1 MGYDTTRF
9 VKRKPLREV
18 LIEQGVVSGPQLD
31 AVLGK
36 LENGRGPLGP
46 ALVAEGLLS
55 AEQLG
60 RALAAQYGL
69 TYEPL
74 TEYRVDPRFY
84 QTIPVELMYRH
95 PFVPLAE
102 QDDLLVIA
110 IHDPGNLPALDELEL
125 LLKHPLRLVVSTKD
139 AILAVLTRSE
149 GSSQA
154 LKDIE
159 ADYRPILLREDER
172 GDEVLSIEKIAKDQS
187 PVVKLVD
194 TIILNALQRRASD
207 VHVEASDRAV
217 HVKYRIDGILTPA
230 LDPLDLKLHA
240 PLISRIKV
248 MSELDIA
255 ERRVPQDGRFRIRL
269 DRKTVDFRV
278 SILPSA
284 FGEVVVIRIL
294 DKEYIAAGV
303 AALRLHR
310 LGFNPEDLRRFRRSI
325 TEPYGMVLV
334 TGPTGSGKTTSLYA
348 AISEINTLENKVI
361 TIEDPVE
368 YQLAGAVQIPVN
380 EKKGLTFARG
390 LRSILRHDPDKIM
403 VGETRNAETAQ
414 IAIQS
419 ALTGHLVFTTVHAN
433 NAFDVIGRFVNMG
446 IEPYNCVSSL
456 SCVLAQRL
464 IRVLC
469 PICRRAFHPTDVE
482 LVESG
487 LRPEEHR
494 ERVFYANVGCDSC
507 NHTGYRGRT
516 AIHELL
522 DLSDNIREMIVERR
536 PGSEVRRAAE
546 AEGLTSLRES
556 ALKKVFAGVSTLHEI
571 NRVTF
576 VEEININGA
585 Q

>member
-1 MGYDTTRF
+1 MGYATTRF

-18 LIEQGVVSGPQLD
+18 LIEQGVVAGPQLD
-31 AVLGK
+31 AILGK
-36 LENGRGPLGP
+36 VENGHVPLGP

-69 TYEPL
+69 PYEPL
-74 TEYRVDPRFY
+74 TEHRVDPRFY
-84 QTIPVELMYRH
+84 QAIPVELMYRH

-102 QDDLLVIA
+102 QDGLLVIA

-159 ADYRPILLREDER
+159 ADYQPMLLREDER

-207 VHVEASDRAV
+207 VHVEATDQAV

-284 FGEVVVIRIL
+284 FGEVVVVRIL

-303 AALRLHR
+303 AALRLDR
-310 LGFNPEDLRRFRRSI
+310 LGFNAEDLRRFRRAI

-348 AISEINTLENKVI
+348 AISEINVQENKVI

-368 YQLAGAVQIPVN
+368 YQLAGVVQIPVN

-403 VGETRNAETAQ
+403 VGEIRDLETAQ

-419 ALTGHLVFTTVHAN
+419 ALTGHLVFSTVHAN
-433 NAFDVIGRFVNMG
+433 NAFDVISRFVNMG
-446 IEPYNCVSSL
+446 IEPYNFVASMNCI
-456 SCVLAQRL
+456 LAQRL
-464 IRVLC
+464 VRAIC
-469 PICRRAFHPTDVE
+469 PACKTSVAIERAQCE
-482 LVESG
+482 ESG
-487 LRPEEHR
+487 LNYDEVKDRP
-494 ERVFYANVGCDSC
+494 VYQGKGCTEC
-507 NHTGYRGRT
+507 NGLGYRGRR
-516 AIHELL
+516 AITEFLSLTDELKEL
-522 DLSDNIREMIVERR
+522 IMNRKLASEIRH
-536 PGSEVRRAAE
+536 AAV
-546 AEGLTSLRES
+546 AQGLTSLREA
-556 ALKKVFAGVSTLHEI
+556 ALEKVFRGETTLKEI
-571 NRVTF
+571 
-576 VEEININGA
+576 
-585 Q
+585 

>member
-1 MGYDTTRF
+1 MGKDMTRF

-18 LIEQGVVSGPQLD
+18 LVEQGLVAGPQLD

-36 LENGRGPLGP
+36 LEDGRRPLGQ

-69 TYEPL
+69 SYEPL

-102 QDDLLVIA
+102 QDGLLIVA

-125 LLKHPLRLVVSTKD
+125 LLKRPLRLVVSTKD

-207 VHVEASDRAV
+207 VHVEATDQAV

-255 ERRVPQDGRFRIRL
+255 ERRGPPRGRVRVPL
-269 DRKTVDFRV
+269 DRKNGG
-278 SILPSA
+278 LPVFVLPRA
-284 FGEVVVIRIL
+284 VGGVVVIRVL

-303 AALRLHR
+303 AALRLDR
-310 LGFNPEDLRRFRRSI
+310 LGFNAEDLRRFRRSI

-334 TGPTGSGKTTSLYA
+334 TGPTGSGKTTSLYV

-403 VGETRNAETAQ
+403 VENRAQ
-414 IAIQS
+414 
-419 ALTGHLVFTTVHAN
+419 
-433 NAFDVIGRFVNMG
+433 
-446 IEPYNCVSSL
+446 
-456 SCVLAQRL
+456 
-464 IRVLC
+464 
-469 PICRRAFHPTDVE
+469 
-482 LVESG
+482 
-487 LRPEEHR
+487 
-494 ERVFYANVGCDSC
+494 
-507 NHTGYRGRT
+507 
-516 AIHELL
+516 
-522 DLSDNIREMIVERR
+522 
-536 PGSEVRRAAE
+536 AA
-546 AEGLTSLRES
+546 
-556 ALKKVFAGVSTLHEI
+556 
-571 NRVTF
+571 
-576 VEEININGA
+576 
-585 Q
+585 

>member
-36 LENGRGPLGP
+36 LENGRGPLGQ

-102 QDDLLVIA
+102 QDGLLVIA

-194 TIILNALQRRASD
+194 TIVLNALQRRASD
-207 VHVEASDRAV
+207 VHVEATDRAV

-303 AALRLHR
+303 AALRLDR

-348 AISEINTLENKVI
+348 AISDQRDQCAREQGHHDRGSGRIPTRRCGA
-361 TIEDPVE
+361 DPGQREKGVDLCPRPALDSPSRSG
-368 YQLAGAVQIPVN
+368 QDHGGRDPGCRDRADRDSVGADGPS
-380 EKKGLTFARG
+380 GLHH
-390 LRSILRHDPDKIM
+390 SPC
-403 VGETRNAETAQ
+403 E
-414 IAIQS
+414 
-419 ALTGHLVFTTVHAN
+419 
-433 NAFDVIGRFVNMG
+433 
-446 IEPYNCVSSL
+446 
-456 SCVLAQRL
+456 QRL
-464 IRVLC
+464 
-469 PICRRAFHPTDVE
+469 RRDRPVCEHGDRTVQLRLLAE
-482 LVESG
+482 LHSG
-487 LRPEEHR
+487 SATGADDLRCLPGR
-494 ERVFYANVGCDSC
+494 DPAGSRAG
-507 NHTGYRGRT
+507 RG
-516 AIHELL
+516 
-522 DLSDNIREMIVERR
+522 V
-536 PGSEVRRAAE
+536 
-546 AEGLTSLRES
+546 
-556 ALKKVFAGVSTLHEI
+556 
-571 NRVTF
+571 
-576 VEEININGA
+576 GA
-585 Q
+585 QL

>member
-36 LENGRGPLGP
+36 LENGRGPLGQ

-69 TYEPL
+69 PYEPL

-102 QDDLLVIA
+102 QDGLLVIA

-194 TIILNALQRRASD
+194 TIVLNALQRRASD
-207 VHVEASDRAV
+207 IHVEATDRAV

-303 AALRLHR
+303 DALRLDR

-334 TGPTGSGKTTSLYA
+334 LSL
-348 AISEINTLENKVI
+348 
-361 TIEDPVE
+361 
-368 YQLAGAVQIPVN
+368 
-380 EKKGLTFARG
+380 
-390 LRSILRHDPDKIM
+390 
-403 VGETRNAETAQ
+403 
-414 IAIQS
+414 
-419 ALTGHLVFTTVHAN
+419 
-433 NAFDVIGRFVNMG
+433 
-446 IEPYNCVSSL
+446 
-456 SCVLAQRL
+456 
-464 IRVLC
+464 
-469 PICRRAFHPTDVE
+469 
-482 LVESG
+482 
-487 LRPEEHR
+487 
-494 ERVFYANVGCDSC
+494 
-507 NHTGYRGRT
+507 
-516 AIHELL
+516 IH
-522 DLSDNIREMIVERR
+522 I
-536 PGSEVRRAAE
+536 
-546 AEGLTSLRES
+546 
-556 ALKKVFAGVSTLHEI
+556 
-571 NRVTF
+571 
-576 VEEININGA
+576 
-585 Q
+585 